1 MLSTTEQL
9 LAGLDAD
16 PPARWPSR
24 WIEARAR
31 SILRYGSHVDAE
43 ALLPAFLS
51 DPEGLRDLLPVL
63 ARHGDASTAAR
74 LLDRCFE
81 HGQLRPAMPE
91 GVLQTIGYLGY
102 EPATVLL
109 WRHVLDGDWYA
120 QRDAC
125 LGLAH
130 LSCDEVAA
138 DIQRELIRHR
148 AKSRFPEFLPVLAVK
163 THDPTWPDEMLD
175 WGTYLAST
183 DCNGGLLLGLA
194 LHGEAGRAAFG
205 LALWSPTWEAYSA
218 ATGTVYWAYAG
229 ALVLGLG
236 MRELYEEMHAHLRT
250 ATDPRDR
257 VNCVLVMTNLL
268 HCWVD
273 GRWPG
278 LRKVSESSDITE
290 SDDVAGRDMTEP
302 TESAAEVYEALF
314 EHNDPLDHLAERIVG
329 EAYAAGITDFG
340 GAEQHGYGGGAEQR
354 DDSVGAGQTGKA
366 EPRSATDG
374 VKRPVYD
381 VRQRLE
387 LRVYHEAEV
396 ELFRGTKP

>member
-1 MLSTTEQL
+1 
-9 LAGLDAD
+9 
-16 PPARWPSR
+16 
-24 WIEARAR
+24 
-31 SILRYGSHVDAE
+31 
-43 ALLPAFLS
+43 
-51 DPEGLRDLLPVL
+51 
-63 ARHGDASTAAR
+63 
-74 LLDRCFE
+74 
-81 HGQLRPAMPE
+81 MPE

-102 EPATVLL
+102 EPATALL

-148 AKSRFPEFLPVLAVK
+148 AKSVFPEFLPVLAAK

-183 DCNGGLLLGLA
+183 ECNGGLLLGLA

-205 LALWSPTWEAYSA
+205 LALWSPNWEAYSA

-236 MRELYEEMHAHLRT
+236 MRELYEEMHEHLRT

-273 GRWPG
+273 GRWAG
-278 LRKVSESSDITE
+278 LRMVTE
-290 SDDVAGRDMTEP
+290 SGDVAGRDITEP

-314 EHNDPLDHLAERIVG
+314 EHNDPLDHLAERIVR
-329 EAYAAGITDFG
+329 EAYAAGFTDFG
-340 GAEQHGYGGGAEQR
+340 GAEQRGYGGGAEQR
-354 DDSVGAGQTGKA
+354 GHDGGAEQRGDSGGAEQRGDGRGADRHREGGGADQRGHGVGAGRHGNA
-366 EPRSATDG
+366 EPWSATDG

-396 ELFRGTKP
+396 ELFRGPKP